1 MDGRTDRLIAG
12 AVAGVAVL
20 CLVSERMAARLL
32 PEDGPVETLSALL
45 YLAAAVIALAGTGGR
60 RWLRRGVAGLALLCF
75 LSEIS
80 FGARLFG
87 YAMPAMPGG
96 GELDGGQDLAML
108 LWRQARPWLSAHKA
122 AVLAAAV
129 LGAGL
134 AGLLLWRLWPLLR
147 AVARPLADRPAE
159 RRAVIAVALLALA
172 VLIDL
177 DIRPYLVLR
186 RLEEVLELA
195 AAGFL
200 LAAVLAHG
208 WQPAFRFRR
217 PAVARGLRRP

>member
-1 MDGRTDRLIAG
+1 MDGRTDWLIAG
-12 AVAGVAVL
+12 AATGLWLL
-20 CLVSERMAARLL
+20 CLGSDAMAAWLL
-32 PEDGPVETLSALL
+32 VEDGPVETLSAVL
-45 YLAAAVIALAGTGGR
+45 YLAAAVVALAGTGGR
-60 RWLRRGVAGLALLCF
+60 PWLRRGVAGLALLCF

-87 YAMPAMPGG
+87 YAMPAMQGG

-122 AVLAAAV
+122 AVLTATA
-129 LGAGL
+129 LG
-134 AGLLLWRLWPLLR
+134 AGLLLWRLWPLLL

-159 RRAVIAVALLALA
+159 RRAVIAVVLLALA

-186 RLEEVLELA
+186 RLEEVVELA

-200 LAAVLAHG
+200 LAAALAHG
-208 WQPAFRFRR
+208 CQPAFRFRR